1 MWRWRSQRHEHH
13 TSCARCRVA
22 NAWKRDG
29 SKEGLEAAARALLAA
44 GADALAPNHAGQ
56 TPWLL
61 ASEAGLGELQQLMQ
75 PSVQS
80 GKREGAGCCGALARG
95 WWCCTEGL
103 GEVCRGSGRLAGKDS
118 KECPDDPC
126 LCAAAT
132 LKLLACC
139 RAQQRHGSTPARLGR
154 GPRFLPHSALGCLP
168 RHLHTGIARRC
179 CRDSTRPPS
188 GRRHAGA
195 ALHGGWGRHLL
206 CVSDVS

>member
-29 SKEGLEAAARALLAA
+29 GKEGLEAAARALLAA

-103 GEVCRGSGRLAGKDS
+103 GEVCRGSGRLASKDS
-118 KECPDDPC
+118 KECPDYPC

-132 LKLLACC
+132 PQTVSLLQSSATT
-139 RAQQRHGSTPARLGR
+139 RQH
-154 GPRFLPHSALGCLP
+154 PRTAWQ
-168 RHLHTGIARRC
+168 
-179 CRDSTRPPS
+179 RPPLPTTFHTRMPTPPS
-188 GRRHAGA
+188 SHGHRPPLLPGQHPPPQRPVPRRGGTPRWLGA
-195 ALHGGWGRHLL
+195 TLVV
-206 CVSDVS
+206 CV